1 MSGPKRGEGGDSMDL
16 APAASVDVLVD
27 DLRGIIA
34 GGRGRVAA
42 AVNAEIVGTYWRIGE
57 RIVREEQGASR
68 SAYGEGGLARLGTI
82 LSREFG
88 RGFAERSLQNMR
100 QFYLAYPNASTL
112 RTELGWSHYRTLMR
126 LPEEQRPFYAQV
138 AGAGRWSSR
147 ELEKQINSMLYERAA
162 LSRVPD
168 ALLAAVPGG
177 QTAREQR
184 EAFKD
189 PYVPDFLGMEGS
201 FSERDLETALVRNIE
216 KFLLELDS
224 DFCFVGHQKRIA
236 IGGEDYYIDLVFYH
250 RGLRCLVLI
259 DLKIGPFTPADAAQ
273 MELYLNWVR
282 RYDVREG
289 EAEPLG
295 LILCGS
301 RDEQVVELLLADPET
316 TMDERIRVAQYL
328 LLNSE
333 GAIKQRLAE
342 ITAAYEEAH
351 GRGATDAE

>member
-1 MSGPKRGEGGDSMDL
+1 VDL
-16 APAASVDVLVD
+16 IPAASLDVLVE

-34 GGRGRVAA
+34 EGRGRAAA
-42 AVNAEIVGTYWRIGE
+42 AVNAEIVGTYWRLGE
-57 RIVREEQGASR
+57 RIVREEQDGAAR
-68 SAYGEGGLARLGTI
+68 AAYGEQLLPRLSQV
-82 LSREFG
+82 LSMEFG
-88 RGFAERSLQNMR
+88 RAYDERNLRFMR
-100 QFYLAYPNASTL
+100 QFYLAYPIRNAL
-112 RTELGWSHYRTLMR
+112 RTELGWTHYRRLMR
-126 LPEEQRPFYAQV
+126 LPEEQRPFYEQV

-147 ELEKQINSMLYERAA
+147 ELDKQINSMLYERAA
-162 LSRVPD
+162 LSRAPD

-177 QTAREQR
+177 QTVREQR

-189 PYVPDFLGMEGS
+189 PYVLDFLGLEGS

-216 KFLLELDS
+216 KFLLELGS
-224 DFCFVGHQKRIA
+224 DFCFVGRQKRIA

-273 MELYLNWVR
+273 MKLYLNWVR
-282 RYDVREG
+282 KYDVREG